1 MHCLFL
7 SYIAGH
13 VDLLGFFINTQSPLE
28 TNSICIGGW
37 KNVMKNSDIP
47 P

>member
-13 VDLLGFFINTQSPLE
+13 VDLLGFFINTQYPSRDQQHLHWGME
-28 TNSICIGGW
+28 
-37 KNVMKNSDIP
+37 KFDEKF
-47 P
+47 